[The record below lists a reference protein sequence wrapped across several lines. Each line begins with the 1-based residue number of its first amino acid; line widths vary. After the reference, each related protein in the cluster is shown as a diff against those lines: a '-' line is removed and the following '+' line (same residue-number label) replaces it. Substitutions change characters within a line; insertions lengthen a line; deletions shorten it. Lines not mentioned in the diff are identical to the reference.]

1 MLVFFMGWDG
11 MGWDGLVAD
20 LKLGEGGVSEGVST

>member
-1 MLVFFMGWDG
+1 MMCVGFLHG